1 MVIGMAAAGAMGTII
16 DEIMTPTMAVA
27 IITITITITI
37 ITPTIRSHRLVI
49 LEEPASGRQMGT
61 LLSRLWRWV
70 IK

>member
-1 MVIGMAAAGAMGTII
+1 
-16 DEIMTPTMAVA
+16 MTLA